1 MALSI
6 RNPRVEEL
14 ARTLAAARGKSITE
28 AILEALETRLAEL
41 KGPSRKERDI
51 ALLKGICRRVAALPD
66 IDPRSPEEIIGYD
79 ESGLPR

>member
-14 ARTLAAARGKSITE
+14 ARSLAAARGESITE
-28 AILEALETRLAEL
+28 AILEALEARIAEL
-41 KGPSRKERDI
+41 QGPSRKERDI
-51 ALLKGICRRVAALPD
+51 ALLKGIGRRVAALPD
-66 IDPRSPEEIIGYD
+66 IDPRSPEEIVGYD